1 MKNLKIYL
9 IAALAMTFFI
19 QSCDEEDTILAQLEA
34 ENPLPDPLTGSA
46 GPSLD
51 FSKYV
56 AVGNSLTAG
65 FMDAA
70 LYTSGQENSFPNL
83 LSQQLRVS
91 GVGGGDFNQ
100 PDINSANGFSGTSGT
115 TVLGRLELSLSLL
128 RPVPTAGEAPTAF
141 AGDKS
146 ALNNFGV
153 PGMRLVDVADA
164 SLAGRNGL
172 YGRFASQPGVST
184 VLGQAIEANPTFF
197 SFWLGNNDILGYASG
212 GGADEALIT
221 SAADFQA
228 SLTQALGG
236 LVQTGAQGVVM
247 TIPQIIL
254 TPFFRAVP
262 YNSIPMTDQ
271 ATVDQLNAG
280 FVGLNAALDGLVQVS
295 QLSPAVNVTQEEAD
309 QRKVSYALGANP
321 VLMHDDALV
330 DFDRTGGEF
339 DILLALNQI
348 TPAQRQALAPFG
360 QSRPATARDLPTLS
374 AATSLGQPLVVG
386 GVPQPTA
393 VIGVS
398 FPAPDNLILS
408 ASEVETVVGTSARYN
423 AIIAGVVAGINQG
436 AGAEVITLV
445 DVQPTFSDV
454 FGLDAATARMLVDP
468 LPGASPFLT
477 AMGDAAAAAADGE
490 LGIRVSGVNLAP
502 DFSPNGVFSTDGI
515 HPNPRGY
522 GIVANLIIETLNA
535 RKGSSIPLLNVL
547 ALRSVLTTE

>member
-9 IAALAMTFFI
+9 IAALVMTLFI

-34 ENPLPDPLTGSA
+34 ENPIPDPLSGSA
-46 GPSLD
+46 GPALN

-65 FMDAA
+65 FMDGA

-91 GVGGGDFNQ
+91 GVGGGVFNQ

-115 TVLGRLELSLSLL
+115 NVLGRLELSLSLL
-128 RPVPTAGEAPTAF
+128 RPVPTVGEAPTEF

-153 PGMRLVDVADA
+153 PGMRLIDATDA
-164 SLAGRNGL
+164 SLASRGL
-172 YGRFASQPGVST
+172 YGRFASNLGTST
-184 VLGQAIEANPTFF
+184 VLGDAIQANGTFF
-197 SFWLGNNDILGYASG
+197 SFWLGNNDILGYAAG
-212 GGADEALIT
+212 GGANEAAIT
-221 SAADFQA
+221 GQAEFQA
-228 SLTQALGG
+228 ALVESLGG
-236 LVQTGAQGVVM
+236 LTQNGAQGVVM
-247 TIPQIIL
+247 TIPQIVL

-280 FVGLNAALDGLVQVS
+280 FAGLNAALDGLAQF
-295 QLSPAVNVTQEEAD
+295 QLLTVD
-309 QRKVSYALGANP
+309 QANARKVSYQLGANP
-321 VLMHDDALV
+321 ILMHDDAL
-330 DFDRTGGEF
+330 DDIGPLFDGLVGAGA
-339 DILLALNQI
+339 ISA
-348 TPAQRQALAPFG
+348 AQRAALEPFR
-360 QSRPATARDLPTLS
+360 QSRPATPRDLPTLS

-490 LGIRVSGVNLAP
+490 LGIRVNGVNLAP

-535 RKGSSIPLLNVL
+535 SKGASIPLVNVL
-547 ALRSVLTTE
+547 ALRGVLTTD